1 MGNSLE
7 LLTKA
12 DRMLALAVD
21 LTDIAEV
28 RDIAVAARAYAKA
41 AQLGIETT
49 NKAALI
55 KVKAERKAGECLA
68 RLEKGAGARN
78 DLEPVTPG
86 VTGSEYRQAL
96 DETGTSN
103 KMAAQ
108 WQRMATVPEPEFQ
121 EHINNVL
128 ENGQELTSAG
138 VDRLALAEHRKR
150 VKAERREAV
159 SPAGKYR
166 VLYADPP
173 WSYGNSGIIGN
184 DNYGRAKRHY
194 PDMSI
199 TELVD
204 MGEDIKEIAEKDAV
218 LFLWVTSP
226 LLAECFPVIE
236 AWGFKYKTSFVWDK
250 IKHNFGHY
258 NSVRHEMLLIC
269 TRGSCTPDAKTLI
282 DSVQSIEKSRK
293 HSEKPEQFRQ
303 IIDSLYTSG
312 ARLELFARADA
323 PGWDRW
329 GNE

>member
-68 RLEKGAGARN
+68 RLEKGSGPGRGK
-78 DLEPVTPG
+78 TIIPG
-86 VTGSEYRQAL
+86 VIVSEYRQAL